1 MNEQEQLVRKCV
13 EHGKEKNLARDMDQN
28 GAAKEKVKVHVHPK
42 GPVQVDG
49 VSNDVIKE
57 VRPSIWGSACIVVNS
72 CLHLFVAIF
81 TAHTGF
87 SLSECAFVR

>member
-1 MNEQEQLVRKCV
+1 MNEQEQLVREYV

-57 VRPSIWGSACIVVNS
+57 VRPSIWGSV
-72 CLHLFVAIF
+72 L
-81 TAHTGF
+81 
-87 SLSECAFVR
+87 